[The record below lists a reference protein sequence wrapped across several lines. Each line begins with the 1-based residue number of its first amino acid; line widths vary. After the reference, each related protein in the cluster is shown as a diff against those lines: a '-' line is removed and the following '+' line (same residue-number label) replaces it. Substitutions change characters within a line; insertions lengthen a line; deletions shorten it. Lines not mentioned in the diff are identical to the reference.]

1 MKNRSS
7 TRFFALTTSALIAFA
22 AATPALAQGQTEGMS
37 PQAGAP
43 AEPPS
48 VGDIIVTARKR
59 SESIKAVP
67 VAITAMNQE
76 LIQALRIDRPADLG
90 ALVPGLNLTTSTGAS
105 GGQLYLRGV
114 GSGDSSP
121 FMEAAVSV
129 NIDGLQVSDSHILA
143 TGLFDLQQIEVLR
156 GPQAL
161 FFGKNSPGGVISVRS
176 ADPSDRTEMI
186 ASVGYEFVENL
197 RQFRGIISSPIT
209 DSLSARLA
217 ASFSQKE
224 GRFDLISVDDPTL
237 GAFPLDKD
245 KAPRSRELFLRGTL
259 LYEPNDNFTAR
270 LKVAYTNTYSGN
282 RYSLTERIFCPYG
295 APQAI
300 IPIDDCRLNATTYQG
315 QINPLTLSQLTDAD
329 PSRPDGFERLEQL
342 LSSLELQ
349 YQIADGLQLT
359 SVTGYFDS
367 SQFNQSEHSWQPT
380 SLLSDTTRLKAH
392 QFTQELR
399 LSSNWSGR
407 FNITA
412 GGFFEDKSATNVIDN
427 IFAPIVFGGPDPIRL
442 AKQASR
448 SGGRTYSVFGQAD
461 FDILPTFRISAGGR
475 YTSERKDVGIRIND
489 VGVNIPDAA
498 HRWQNFSP
506 EISLRYRPAETTMF
520 YLSFKRGFKSGGF
533 DAGYN
538 PGLQGAGPFDVRF
551 DPEKVKGFEGGT
563 KLSLLNRTLSINLAA
578 FSYKYSGL
586 QVTIFDPVT
595 IGARILN
602 AAQASVKGA
611 ELDWA
616 WSTPLAGF
624 SLSGAVNYLDSEYD
638 EYFADCYTGQTAA
651 SGCQT
656 GGGRTFQ
663 DMAGKSL
670 PFASR
675 WSGNLGFS
683 YKQAMVNDWTV
694 RLDGSAVYTGKY
706 HAMVT
711 DAPGSTQS
719 RFVTLN
725 AAATL
730 STPGDRW
737 QLSLRG
743 VDLTNQLHLGQV
755 FEVPLTGGG
764 TVRPDLGSVAAGGRT
779 VMLEL
784 RYALR

>member
-1 MKNRSS
+1 MKNRSRTVFS
-7 TRFFALTTSALIAFA
+7 ALATSALVAFA
-22 AATPALAQGQTEGMS
+22 PTPSMAQDPSDSTAPQAAAS
-37 PQAGAP
+37 PQQVG
-43 AEPPS
+43 

-59 SESIKAVP
+59 SESIRAVP
-67 VAITAMNQE
+67 VAITAMNKD

-90 ALVPGLNLTTSTGAS
+90 AMVPGLNLTTSTGAS

-129 NIDGLQVSDSHILA
+129 NVDGLQVSDAHILA

-176 ADPSDRTEMI
+176 ADPSARTELI
-186 ASVGYEFVENL
+186 ASAGYEFVENL

-209 DSLSARLA
+209 ETLSARLA
-217 ASFSQKE
+217 ASFSQKD
-224 GRFDLISVDDPTL
+224 GRFHLISVDDPTL
-237 GAFPLDKD
+237 GAYPLDRD

-259 LYEPNDNFTAR
+259 LYEPNADFTAR
-270 LKVAYTNTYSGN
+270 LKAAYTNSYSGN
-282 RYSLTERIFCPYG
+282 RYSLTERIYCPYG

-315 QINPLTLSQLTDAD
+315 QINPKTLGELTDGD

-342 LSSLELQ
+342 LTSLELQ
-349 YQIADGLQLT
+349 YQIAAGLQLT

-380 SLLSDTTRLKAH
+380 SLLSDTTRLTAH
-392 QFTQELR
+392 QFTQEFR
-399 LSSNWSGR
+399 LSSSWSGP
-407 FNITA
+407 FNFTTGA
-412 GGFFEDKSATNVIDN
+412 FFEDKAATNVIDN
-427 IFAPIVFGGPDPIRL
+427 IFAPIVFGGPDPVRL
-442 AKQASR
+442 AKQASH
-448 SGGRTYSVFGQAD
+448 SGGKTYSVFGQAD
-461 FDILPTFRISAGGR
+461 YDILPTFRISAGGR
-475 YTSERKDVGIRIND
+475 YTSERKDVSIRIND
-489 VGVNIPDAA
+489 VAVNIPDDA

-506 EISLRYRPAETTMF
+506 EISLRYRPSETTMF
-520 YLSFKRGFKSGGF
+520 YLSYKRGFKSGGF

-538 PGLQGAGPFDVRF
+538 PGLQGAGPFNVRF
-551 DPEKVKGFEGGT
+551 DPEKVKGFEGGA
-563 KLSLLNRTLSINLAA
+563 KLSLLDRTLSINLAA

-602 AAQASVKGA
+602 AAQASVKGI
-611 ELDWA
+611 ELDWT
-616 WSTPLAGF
+616 WSTPLDGF
-624 SLSGAVNYLDSEYD
+624 SLNGAANYLDSEYD
-638 EYFADCYTGQTAA
+638 EYLADCYTGQTVAG
-651 SGCQT
+651 GCQT
-656 GGGRTFQ
+656 SGGRSFQ

-683 YKQAMVNDWTV
+683 YKHAMASDWSL

-725 AAATL
+725 ASATL
-730 STPGDRW
+730 ATPDDQW